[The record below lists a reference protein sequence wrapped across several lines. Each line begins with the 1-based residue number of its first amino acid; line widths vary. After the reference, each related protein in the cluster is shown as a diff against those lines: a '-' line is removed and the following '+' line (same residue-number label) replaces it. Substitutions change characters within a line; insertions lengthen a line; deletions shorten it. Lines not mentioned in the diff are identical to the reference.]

1 MKQKYQKKLTEMVKV
16 FYTESLLAIQSI
28 KKIITKFSRKTEM
41 SLIDS
46 IKKHEGYVGVVY
58 KDSLGIDTIG
68 YGFAI
73 KDLEL
78 DADICDIILERKIKD
93 LQDRVKNKFSWY
105 KYMPPEI
112 QDVVMEMCYQLGVT
126 GVSKFKKTVAYL
138 QNKEFKNASI
148 EMLDSRWAKQTPN
161 RAKELSNRVKE
172 VEVGR

>member
-1 MKQKYQKKLTEMVKV
+1 VKQKYLKKIIEMVKAV
-16 FYTESLLAIQSI
+16 YTESLLVIQSI

-41 SLIDS
+41 SLIES

-78 DADICDIILERKIKD
+78 DVDVCDIILERKIKN

-112 QDVVMEMCYQLGVT
+112 QDVIMEMCYQLGVT
-126 GVSKFKKTVAYL
+126 GVSKFKKTIAYL

-148 EMLDSRWAKQTPN
+148 EKRG
-161 RAKELSNRVKE
+161 RCRKESNSNA
-172 VEVGR
+172 

>member
-1 MKQKYQKKLTEMVKV
+1 
-16 FYTESLLAIQSI
+16 
-28 KKIITKFSRKTEM
+28 M

-78 DADICDIILERKIKD
+78 DADICDIILERKLKALHDMIKIKFKWYGYMPQEIKD
-93 LQDRVKNKFSWY
+93 
-105 KYMPPEI
+105 
-112 QDVVMEMCYQLGVT
+112 VVIEMCYQLGVT
-126 GVSKFKKTVAYL
+126 GVSKFKKTIAYL
-138 QNKEFKNASI
+138 QNKQWEEASV
-148 EMLDSRWAKQTPN
+148 EMLDSLWARQTPN

-172 VEVGR
+172 VDSGR